1 LGKNK
6 DNRFKEKKVSIP
18 IENQNTAAYY
28 NIKGLTPIAK
38 VPIPTLSGVR
48 DAKEWVDE
56 NRK

>member
-1 LGKNK
+1 MGKNK

-28 NIKGLTPIAK
+28 NIKGLTPVAR

-56 NRK
+56 NKK